1 MLQFFPVGNKAARNQ
16 FLAATVVLAFA
27 IVVIGNL
34 RLVGINFSLGGTTA
48 ETNAKVPGLL
58 HTGLLPGRMSSW
70 RQVFL

>member
-34 RLVGINFSLGGTTA
+34 RLIGINFSLGGTTA
-48 ETNAKVPGLL
+48 EINAKVPG
-58 HTGLLPGRMSSW
+58 
-70 RQVFL
+70 